1 LSIPEDESKS
11 ISSTS
16 ASPIADVEILRR
28 AELEESLK
36 TDRSAYDC
44 AGCLHGDLF
53 LATVTSFLPTH
64 LEETGSRVV
73 VGLWGKVAGGSVVC
87 ELKSNIEHVSDVTVC
102 ILNINAIFTH

>member
-1 LSIPEDESKS
+1 M
-11 ISSTS
+11 
-16 ASPIADVEILRR
+16 
-28 AELEESLK
+28 
-36 TDRSAYDC
+36 
-44 AGCLHGDLF
+44 
-53 LATVTSFLPTH
+53 TSFLPTH